1 MKPTYL
7 VATTNRGKF
16 SEITNFFG
24 EKFNLISMNE
34 KKIDP
39 CDEIFDTFVENALLK
54 ARYVSK
60 TTNLPVLA
68 DDSGLVV
75 EALNGSPGVKS
86 ARFSQGIAGLTRDE
100 ANNLKLLDCM
110 SSFVNAK
117 QRQAYFVSVV
127 VGVSSYLDPFPA
139 IGIGTWHGQ
148 ISTHLSGDNGH
159 GYDPIFY
166 CPIAKKTAAQMTV
179 NEKLKYSHRGRSLKN
194 IFPFLIEK
202 NFK

>member
-16 SEITNFFG
+16 SEIVNFFG
-24 EKFNLISMNE
+24 EKFNLISIND

-39 CDEIFDTFVENALLK
+39 CDETFDTFVENALLK
-54 ARYVSK
+54 ARHASK
-60 TTNLPVLA
+60 ITNLPVLA

-75 EALNGSPGVKS
+75 EVLNGNPGVKS
-86 ARFSQGIAGLTRDE
+86 ARFSDDVSGLTRDE

-110 SSFVNAK
+110 SSFVDIK
-117 QRQAYFVSVV
+117 QRKAYFVSVL
-127 VGVSSYLDPFPA
+127 VGVSHHLDPFPA
-139 IGIGTWHGQ
+139 IGIGTWHGL
-148 ISTHLSGDNGH
+148 ILTRMSGQNGH

-166 CPIAKKTAAQMTV
+166 CPVAKKTAAQMTLH
-179 NEKLKYSHRGRSLKN
+179 EKQECSHRGRSLKN
-194 IFPFLIEK
+194 IFPFLVEK